1 MKAVIFDFNG
11 TLFLDNDKHVKA
23 WSVISQKLRG
33 KPISEEE
40 LHTRCNGLCNAQI
53 LEYLAGHP
61 LDPAFSEQLSEEK
74 EALYRQFCKE
84 DTARFHLVEGSEA
97 LFDKLKSLGIPFTI
111 ASASIKNNID
121 FFVDSF
127 HLEQWIDPDSIIYDD
142 GLHADKQTMFL
153 DAAAKLGAPVE
164 ECTILEDSIS
174 GIRCALA
181 VGCKDVRILDQA
193 APAFESTP
201 GITAVFHT
209 MNDIKVNND
218 AGTPGIQEENHV
230 H

>member
-23 WSVISQKLRG
+23 WSAISRALRG

-40 LHTRCNGLCNAQI
+40 LHARCNGLCNTQI

-61 LDPAFSEQLSEEK
+61 LDPSLSEQLSEKK

-84 DTARFHLVEGSEA
+84 DSARFHLVEGSEA
-97 LFDKLKSLGIPFTI
+97 LFDKLKSRGIPFTI
-111 ASASIKNNID
+111 ASASIKNNIV
-121 FFVDSF
+121 FFVNSF
-127 HLEQWIDPDSIIYDD
+127 HLDTWIRPESIVYDD
-142 GLHADKQTMFL
+142 GEHPDKKSMFL
-153 DAAAKLGAPVE
+153 DAAANLGVPVE

-181 VGCKDVRILDQA
+181 VGCKDVRILDQVA
-193 APAFESTP
+193 GAFENTP
-201 GITAVFHT
+201 GITGVFHT
-209 MNDIKVNND
+209 MNDIVLKDVNRS
-218 AGTPGIQEENHV
+218 AAMEENHV